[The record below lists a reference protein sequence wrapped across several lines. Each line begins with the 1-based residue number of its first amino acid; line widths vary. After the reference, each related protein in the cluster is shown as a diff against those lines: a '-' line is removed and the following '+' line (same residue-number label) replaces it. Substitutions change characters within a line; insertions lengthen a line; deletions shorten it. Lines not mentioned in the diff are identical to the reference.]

1 MIWKTQTVSIN
12 VVAVMLH
19 DPGVLFTIKDASK
32 GYIGLD
38 TPINMFQKTHDNF
51 THNS

>member
-19 DPGVLFTIKDASK
+19 DPEVLFSIKDASK
-32 GYIGLD
+32 GYIGLRH
-38 TPINMFQKTHDNF
+38 TNKRVSENT
-51 THNS
+51 